1 MHADS
6 NRNRDALIAQHMDLA
21 RRIAG
26 RMARQ
31 VPAGLGE
38 DLQSAA
44 LLGLVEAANRFDAS
58 LGRPFAAFAAQRI
71 RGAILDEL
79 RRGDILPRRV
89 RQDVRRVR
97 HLARRMEHTLG
108 RSAEEQE
115 LATELGMDIERYRAT
130 VSGAAE
136 MQVVSLD
143 QIREQSLPGIE
154 AADSDRPSAEVV
166 TRAMGKLDPRDARI
180 VEMLY
185 DEQMT
190 LAQIGKVLGVT
201 ESRVCQLHARAMRRL
216 RDDMTST
223 PTAVRAPRPARR
235 APLARRPGGAALS
248 RARVARAA

>member
-1 MHADS
+1 MHADTTLS
-6 NRNRDALIAQHMDLA
+6 RSDLIVQHMDLA
-21 RRIAG
+21 KRIAG

-44 LLGLVEAANRFDAS
+44 LLGLVEAAGRFDPA
-58 LGRPFAAFAAQRI
+58 LGRPFAPFAAQRI

-115 LATELGMDIERYRAT
+115 LASELGMDIERYRAT
-130 VSGAAE
+130 VSGAAD

-143 QIREQSLPGIE
+143 QVREQSLPGIE
-154 AADSDRPSAEVV
+154 SADPDRPSAESVN
-166 TRAMGKLDPRDARI
+166 RALTKLDARDARI
-180 VEMLY
+180 VEMHY
-185 DEQMT
+185 EEHMT

-216 RDDMTST
+216 REDMTE
-223 PTAVRAPRPARR
+223 TAAARPLRAARPARR
-235 APLARRPGGAALS
+235 APVQRRQAPARQRL
-248 RARVARAA
+248 ARAA

>member
-1 MHADS
+1 MHADTQL
-6 NRNRDALIAQHMDLA
+6 NRSDLIVQHMDLA
-21 RRIAG
+21 KRIAG
-26 RMARQ
+26 KMARQ

-44 LLGLVEAANRFDAS
+44 LLGLVEAAGRFDGS
-58 LGRPFAAFAAQRI
+58 LGRPFAPFAAQRI

-108 RSAEEQE
+108 RIVEEQE

-143 QIREQSLPGIE
+143 QVREQSMPGIE
-154 AADSDRPSAEVV
+154 STGSDRPSADVV
-166 TRAMGKLDPRDARI
+166 NRAMTKLDARDAKI
-180 VEMLY
+180 VEMHY
-185 DEQMT
+185 EEEMT

-216 RDDMTST
+216 RDDMMAT
-223 PTAVRAPRPARR
+223 PAARAVRTGAPIQRQRRLAPARQR
-235 APLARRPGGAALS
+235 I
-248 RARVARAA
+248 ARAA